1 MSNYDKVIRVRVT
14 DDMKK
19 QFDKICEQ
27 KAINASQWLRN
38 VIQNF
43 IEENKEE

>member
-14 DDMKK
+14 EEMKK
-19 QFDKICEQ
+19 QFDKTCEA